1 MKTNDRPHV
10 DKRIT
15 STRNTILDAAIS
27 LYRKL
32 GIEKTS
38 ISQVI
43 DLSEVGRSTFYRH
56 CSGRDDLLNQV
67 LIRDFDALMLEFQS
81 VSRCYESLEEQIE
94 EDMLWFLEQF
104 IRRPALSLVCS
115 DIKWQRYQQ
124 TAESLSAFRRAS
136 IACATPTYQ
145 RALKEGR
152 LRKGIRMDNYIDWA
166 SFVVMSMQVANM
178 PSKKTRL
185 YSRAT
190 LRNFL
195 VPSLIKDK
203 DYG

>member
-1 MKTNDRPHV
+1 MKTNDRAHV

-67 LIRDFDALMLEFQS
+67 LNRDFDALMLEFQS
-81 VSRCYESLEEQIE
+81 NAPNS
-94 EDMLWFLEQF
+94 
-104 IRRPALSLVCS
+104 
-115 DIKWQRYQQ
+115 K
-124 TAESLSAFRRAS
+124 
-136 IACATPTYQ
+136 
-145 RALKEGR
+145 
-152 LRKGIRMDNYIDWA
+152 
-166 SFVVMSMQVANM
+166 SMYCLLFNHLTL
-178 PSKKTRL
+178 PL
-185 YSRAT
+185 Y
-190 LRNFL
+190 FFQ
-195 VPSLIKDK
+195 
-203 DYG
+203 

>member
-1 MKTNDRPHV
+1 
-10 DKRIT
+10 
-15 STRNTILDAAIS
+15 
-27 LYRKL
+27 
-32 GIEKTS
+32 
-38 ISQVI
+38 
-43 DLSEVGRSTFYRH
+43 
-56 CSGRDDLLNQV
+56 
-67 LIRDFDALMLEFQS
+67 
-81 VSRCYESLEEQIE
+81 
-94 EDMLWFLEQF
+94 MLWFLEQF

-190 LRNFL
+190 LKNFL

>member
-1 MKTNDRPHV
+1 MKTNDRAHV

-67 LIRDFDALMLEFQS
+67 LNRDFDALMLEFQS

-190 LRNFL
+190 LKNFL

>member
-1 MKTNDRPHV
+1 MKTNDRAHV
-10 DKRIT
+10 DKRLT

-67 LIRDFDALMLEFQS
+67 LNRDFDALMLEFQS

>member
-1 MKTNDRPHV
+1 MKTNDRAHV

-67 LIRDFDALMLEFQS
+67 LNRDFDALMLEFQS

-152 LRKGIRMDNYIDWA
+152 LRKGIRMDNYIDWT

-190 LRNFL
+190 LKNFL

>member
-1 MKTNDRPHV
+1 MKTNDRAHV

-67 LIRDFDALMLEFQS
+67 LNRDFDALMLEFQS

-124 TAESLSAFRRAS
+124 TAESLSAFRRA
-136 IACATPTYQ
+136 
-145 RALKEGR
+145 
-152 LRKGIRMDNYIDWA
+152 
-166 SFVVMSMQVANM
+166 
-178 PSKKTRL
+178 
-185 YSRAT
+185 
-190 LRNFL
+190 
-195 VPSLIKDK
+195 
-203 DYG
+203 

>member
-1 MKTNDRPHV
+1 MKTNDRAHV

-67 LIRDFDALMLEFQS
+67 LNRDFDAGMPICEQMLR
-81 VSRCYESLEEQIE
+81 V
-94 EDMLWFLEQF
+94 
-104 IRRPALSLVCS
+104 IRR
-115 DIKWQRYQQ
+115 
-124 TAESLSAFRRAS
+124 
-136 IACATPTYQ
+136 
-145 RALKEGR
+145 
-152 LRKGIRMDNYIDWA
+152 
-166 SFVVMSMQVANM
+166 AN
-178 PSKKTRL
+178 RGGH
-185 YSRAT
+185 A
-190 LRNFL
+190 L
-195 VPSLIKDK
+195 VP
-203 DYG
+203 

>member
-1 MKTNDRPHV
+1 MKTNDRAHV

-67 LIRDFDALMLEFQS
+67 LNRDFDALMLEFQS
-81 VSRCYESLEEQIE
+81 VSRCYESLEKQIE

-124 TAESLSAFRRAS
+124 TAESLSTFRRAS

>member
-1 MKTNDRPHV
+1 MKTNDRAHV

-67 LIRDFDALMLEFQS
+67 LNRDFDALMLEFQS

>member
-1 MKTNDRPHV
+1 MKTNDRAHV

-67 LIRDFDALMLEFQS
+67 LNRDFDALMLEFQS

-115 DIKWQRYQQ
+115 D
-124 TAESLSAFRRAS
+124 
-136 IACATPTYQ
+136 
-145 RALKEGR
+145 
-152 LRKGIRMDNYIDWA
+152 
-166 SFVVMSMQVANM
+166 VVE
-178 PSKKTRL
+178 
-185 YSRAT
+185 
-190 LRNFL
+190 
-195 VPSLIKDK
+195 
-203 DYG
+203 